1 MCPINLI
8 DKISNNVFPFT
19 IKASNGTK
27 CKSVQFISNSNQS
40 KVPINNAR
48 INSHCCFSCSRLCQ
62 LCSKLND
69 YLVITTEINI
79 KVIH

>member
-27 CKSVQFISNSNQS
+27 CKSVQFTQYSINQ

-48 INSHCCFSCSRLCQ
+48 INYRCSFSCYRLCE

-69 YLVITTEINI
+69 Y
-79 KVIH
+79 K